1 MASEKKETQTVVLGA
16 GPGGYAAA
24 FLAADLG
31 QEVVLVDR
39 LENPGG
45 VCLFWGCIPSK
56 ALLHAVR
63 TMDDAEKAQ
72 QWGITFGKPS
82 IDIDKMREFKD
93 GVIKRMT
100 GGTGQLVKQR
110 KITYIQGEGT
120 FTDSNTI
127 QVHTVDGDTQTVKFK
142 NAVIAAGARS
152 ATLPFLK
159 DMDPKRVLYA
169 KSALDLENV
178 PKSMLVI
185 GGGFIGLELGSV
197 YAKLGSKVSVVEML
211 PNIMAGADKDLVS
224 EYQKANKK
232 LFEDIKTGTKVE
244 SVKEQKNGYKVSLN
258 DGNETTEQ
266 TYEKL
271 LVTVGNTPN
280 TDVIGLENTQVET
293 DEHGF
298 IKVDGQRR
306 TTEEHIFA
314 IGDIAGGQ
322 LLAHKANHEGR
333 VAAEVIAGH
342 KRFYEPATIPSVVYT
357 EPEIA
362 WCGYTEAQAKEQGIE
377 YEVASFPWAA
387 SGRAVAMGESVG
399 KTKMLI
405 DPKSERVLGVG
416 IVGRDAGEMISE
428 GVLAVEMAA
437 LASDVSLSVHPHP
450 TLSET
455 MMEAAESFY
464 GTSTHI
470 YRPKKK

>member
-1 MASEKKETQTVVLGA
+1 MAQEKTETQTVVLGA

-31 QEVVLVDR
+31 QSVVLIDR

-45 VCLFWGCIPSK
+45 VCLYWGCIPSK

-63 TMDDAEKAQ
+63 TMDDAERAA
-72 QWGITFGKPS
+72 QWGISFGKPS

-110 KITYIQGEGT
+110 KITYIQGEAK
-120 FTDSNTI
+120 FTDSHTLE
-127 QVHTVDGDTQTVKFK
+127 VHTASGETQTVAFK
-142 NAVIAAGARS
+142 NAIIAAGARS

-159 DMDPKRVLYA
+159 DMDPSRVLYA
-169 KSALDLENV
+169 KSALDLESV

-197 YAKLGSKVSVVEML
+197 YAKLGAKVSVVEML
-211 PNIMAGADKDLVS
+211 PGIMAGADKDLVS
-224 EYQKANKK
+224 EFEKANKN
-232 LFEDIKTGTKVE
+232 LFEEIKTETKVE
-244 SVKEQKNGYKVSLN
+244 SVKEQKNGYKVTVN
-258 DGNETTEQ
+258 DGNESTDK

-280 TDVIGLENTQVET
+280 TDVIGLENTKVET
-293 DEHGF
+293 DDRGF
-298 IKVDGQRR
+298 IKVDKQRR

-322 LLAHKANHEGR
+322 LLAHKASHEGR

-357 EPEIA
+357 DPEIA

-405 DPKSERVLGVG
+405 DPKTERVLGVG
-416 IVGRDAGEMISE
+416 IVGRDAGELISE

-455 MMEAAESFY
+455 LMEAAESFY